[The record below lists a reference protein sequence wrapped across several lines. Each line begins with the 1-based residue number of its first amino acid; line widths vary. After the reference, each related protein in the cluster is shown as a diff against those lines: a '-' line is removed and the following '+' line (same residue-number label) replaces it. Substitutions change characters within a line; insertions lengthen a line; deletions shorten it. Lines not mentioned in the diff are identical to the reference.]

1 MTQYCRIPDP
11 GSITVASRSC
21 KTQVL
26 LQRRYKARVL
36 LRERTASEGADQ
48 CQQGYLFYHRKLS
61 FRLPVI
67 SDRDIVSID
76 IGCTSGAPEQVDDT
90 PSNRWP
96 VLRERCRPNCRCCR
110 CPGPQVPELMKL
122 RFQIVDLRRLWVFLL
137 SMLCPL
143 SRCWLPRTMFSSFF
157 PGANVSEA
165 YLRRPRDDSR

>member
-122 RFQIVDLRRLWVFLL
+122 RFQIVDLRSAMGVLALDALPIIKMLASKNDVFLI
-137 SMLCPL
+137 
-143 SRCWLPRTMFSSFF
+143 F
-157 PGANVSEA
+157 PGSKCFRSISPASA
-165 YLRRPRDDSR
+165 G